1 MNLSFLTGTPL
12 FCGISESEANAMLS
26 CLQAEFKNFSR
37 GETVLSLG
45 DQTDSLGLVLSGSV
59 LIRQPDFWGNENLI
73 SRVQPGQVFAET
85 YACIPDC
92 RMTVQVLAVEDSGIL
107 FLNVRRILHTCPSS
121 CAFHSRLIENLLS
134 VLAFKNLNLTRKISH
149 TTPKSIR
156 GRLLSYLSF
165 QSIQQGSRHISI
177 PFSRQQLADYLC
189 VDRSAL
195 SNELS
200 KMQKDGLLTCK
211 KNSFSLH
218 DGTLLED

>member
-1 MNLSFLTGTPL
+1 
-12 FCGISESEANAMLS
+12 MLS
-26 CLQAEFKNFSR
+26 CLEAEFRNFSR
-37 GETVLSLG
+37 GETIFSIGAL
-45 DQTDSLGLVLSGSV
+45 TNSLGLVLSGSV
-59 LIRQPDFWGNENLI
+59 LIEQPDFWGNENLI
-73 SRVQPGQVFAET
+73 SRAQAGQVFAET
-85 YACIPDC
+85 YACVPDC
-92 RMTVQVLAVEDSGIL
+92 RMMVHVRAMEDSRIL
-107 FLNVRRILHTCPSS
+107 FLNVRQILHTCPSS

-165 QSIQQGSRHISI
+165 QAMQQGSRHFSI

-200 KMQKDGLLTCK
+200 KMRRDGLLTYE
-211 KNSFSLH
+211 KNSFSLNE
-218 DGTLLED
+218 GTLLED